1 MPDEPELGPGAA
13 PVKVER
19 PGRGLLTKRKEPDIV
34 KPPSGAQA
42 EDETVQRKPSFKE
55 RIRTRYETHKQE
67 RAIAKTPE
75 ARKKRIAE
83 RKEAT
88 ELTKQEL
95 DVRGVERQQKIRG
108 FKESRTGYAVGV
120 AARAAKPVVREGA
133 VQFRRAERRG
143 LGIAPQTAYGTG
155 LTGLRLGAGA
165 QQRYGAPRPGLSA
178 PQLTPTAL
186 PIHSMGSISSGGV
199 VSRFEPQR
207 QERQAIPRGTIK
219 SYWSKKVK
227 SLAKANV
234 RKYGADEGIERTR
247 QVATDLGW
255 KMQ

>member
-13 PVKVER
+13 PVKVEK
-19 PGRGLLTKRKEPDIV
+19 PGRRLLTKRKEPELA
-34 KPPSGAQA
+34 KPPTAAQA
-42 EDETVQRKPSFKE
+42 EDETVQRKPGIRE
-55 RIRTRYETHKQE
+55 RVRTRYETIRQE

-75 ARKKRIAE
+75 ARAKRIEE
-83 RKEAT
+83 RKKGV
-88 ELTKQEL
+88 ELTRKEL
-95 DVRGVERQQKIRG
+95 DLRNVEREQRFRG
-108 FKESRTGYAVGV
+108 YRESRVGF
-120 AARAAKPVVREGA
+120 AATTIGRGARPVVRKGVET
-133 VQFRRAERRG
+133 FRRAERRG
-143 LGIAPQTAYGTG
+143 LQITPQTAYGTG
-155 LTGLRLGAGA
+155 LTGMRLGGGY
-165 QQRYGAPRPGLSA
+165 QQRYGAPRPGLGA

-234 RKYGADEGIERTR
+234 RKYGPDEGIDRTK
-247 QVATDLGW
+247 QIATELGW

>member
-13 PVKVER
+13 PVKVEK
-19 PGRGLLTKRKEPDIV
+19 PGRRLITKRKEPELA
-34 KPPSGAQA
+34 KPPTIAQA
-42 EDETVQRKPSFKE
+42 EDETVQRKPSFRE
-55 RIRTRYETHKQE
+55 RLRTRYETHRQE

-83 RKEAT
+83 RKEST

-95 DVRGVERQQKIRG
+95 DVRGVERQQRIRG
-108 FKESRTGYAVGV
+108 FKESRTGYAVSV
-120 AARAAKPVVREGA
+120 AARATRPAARRGVET
-133 VQFRRAERRG
+133 FRRAERRG
-143 LGIAPQTAYGTG
+143 LGITPQVAYGTG
-155 LTGLRLGAGA
+155 LTGIGY
-165 QQRYGAPRPGLSA
+165 QQRYGAPMPGLGA

-234 RKYGADEGIERTR
+234 RKYGPDEGIDRTK
-247 QVATDLGW
+247 QIASELGW

>member
-19 PGRGLLTKRKEPDIV
+19 PGRGLLQARSKEREMV
-34 KPPSGAQA
+34 KPSTATKA

-55 RIRTRYETHKQE
+55 RVRTRYETIRQE

-75 ARKKRIAE
+75 ARAKRIEE
-83 RKEAT
+83 RKKGV
-88 ELTKQEL
+88 ELTRQEL
-95 DVRGVERQQKIRG
+95 DLRKTEREQRFRGFRESRVGFAATTVGRGARPLVRKGVE
-108 FKESRTGYAVGV
+108 T
-120 AARAAKPVVREGA
+120 
-133 VQFRRAERRG
+133 FRRAERRG
-143 LGIAPQTAYGTG
+143 LKIEPRAAYGTG
-155 LTGLRLGAGA
+155 LTGLGY
-165 QQRYGAPRPGLSA
+165 QQRYGPPRAGLAA
-178 PQLTPTAL
+178 PQITPTAL

-219 SYWSKKVK
+219 TYWSKKVK

-234 RKYGADEGIERTR
+234 RKYGPDEGIARTR
-247 QVATDLGW
+247 EIATELGW

>member
-13 PVKVER
+13 PVKVEK
-19 PGRGLLTKRKEPDIV
+19 PGRRLITKRKEPELA
-34 KPPSGAQA
+34 KPPTAAQA
-42 EDETVQRKPSFKE
+42 EDETVQRKPGIRE
-55 RIRTRYETHKQE
+55 RLRTRYETHRQE

-95 DVRGVERQQKIRG
+95 DVRGVERQQRIRG
-108 FKESRTGYAVGV
+108 FKESRTGYAVSV
-120 AARAAKPVVREGA
+120 AARTTKPVARRGFEE
-133 VQFRRAERRG
+133 FRRAERRG

-155 LTGLRLGAGA
+155 LTGIGY
-165 QQRYGAPRPGLSA
+165 QQRYGAPRPGLAA

-234 RKYGADEGIERTR
+234 RKYGPDEGIDRTK
-247 QVATDLGW
+247 QIATELGW

>member
-19 PGRGLLTKRKEPDIV
+19 PGRGLITKRKEPDIA
-34 KPPSGAQA
+34 KPPTVAQA

-55 RIRTRYETHKQE
+55 RIRTRYETHRQE

-95 DVRGVERQQKIRG
+95 DVRGVERKQRIRS

-120 AARAAKPVVREGA
+120 AARATKPVVREGA
-133 VQFRRAERRG
+133 VQFRQAERRG
-143 LGIAPQTAYGTG
+143 LGISPQIAYGTG
-155 LTGLRLGAGA
+155 LTGMGY
-165 QQRYGAPRPGLSA
+165 QQRYGPPRPGLSA

-186 PIHSMGSISSGGV
+186 PIHSMSSISSGGV

-234 RKYGADEGIERTR
+234 RKYGPDEGIDRTR
-247 QVATDLGW
+247 QIATELGW

>member
-19 PGRGLLTKRKEPDIV
+19 PGRRLLQVRKEQPID
-34 KPPSGAQA
+34 KPPTAAQA
-42 EDETVQRKPSFKE
+42 TDDTVQRKPGIRE
-55 RIRTRYETHKQE
+55 RVRTRYETIRHE

-75 ARKKRIAE
+75 ARAKRIEE
-83 RKEAT
+83 RKKGV
-88 ELTKQEL
+88 ELTRKEL
-95 DVRGVERQQKIRG
+95 DLRTTEREQRFRGYR
-108 FKESRTGYAVGV
+108 ESRAGF
-120 AARAAKPVVREGA
+120 AATTVSRGARPVVRKGVET
-133 VQFRRAERRG
+133 FRRAERRG
-143 LGIAPQTAYGTG
+143 LQIAPQSAYSAG
-155 LTGLRLGAGA
+155 LTGVGY
-165 QQRYGAPRPGLSA
+165 QQRYGPPRSGLAA

-186 PIHSMGSISSGGV
+186 PIHSMSSIGSGGV

-234 RKYGADEGIERTR
+234 RKYGPDEGINRTKEM
-247 QVATDLGW
+247 ASELGW